1 VNEGTIGFILGIIG
15 MVVIAPFAM
24 RSFNQQRKKVSTRR
38 RERKR
43 NQ

>member
-1 VNEGTIGFILGIIG
+1 MNESTIGFILGILG

-24 RSFNQQRKKVSTRR
+24 RSFNQQRKELSTRR